1 MKANRYPNLKS
12 VKTFYRSR
20 RGKVVLFALFTL
32 LGSGISLAFPF
43 MASNIIINLTGAEYG
58 KMINFALILFGC
70 IALGVIFD
78 FIAGWLYS
86 NTSNAFFFDIRREVA
101 YKTISMNLS
110 AVYDKGSGFF
120 LERLNEDSR
129 EASAV
134 HLNIYKQIINLAVNL
149 GFIGYIAALN
159 WMLALLFAA
168 GLAILVFLEYFRV
181 SKNLLNMKKQKRAI
195 EKVKANEAEILKGL
209 KEIKGIGAREAI
221 IERHSAVS
229 GGYRDLRYR
238 REMFGEKMQGGI
250 NLVKAAIDLAVL
262 LFAGLYLLPKKEYL
276 LAAVLVVYNFKGNI
290 YGLIAGLAKIKD
302 IYVNGELAGKRVND
316 IIHAPEGE
324 ADCFGEGALD
334 GEIETIEFQDVAF
347 GYTQERLIL
356 NGVNLKIEGAGVV
369 GFVGKSGSGKSTIF
383 SLLTGFYKASGGKV
397 MINGA
402 DIASLS
408 EEAVRGGITPVL
420 QDSYMFNDTVMN
432 NILFARPGA
441 SESEVF
447 EACKAARIHDE
458 ILAMKDGYNTQI
470 GENGATVSG
479 GQKQRLEIA
488 RALLKDTRAILFDE
502 ATSALDKNN
511 LNLIND
517 LMIELGKTKIILV
530 IAHRLGIMRRCDKV
544 VVLDGGR
551 VIAADTHDRL
561 IETCGYYAELFNK
574 SANTENTAV
583 K

>member
-1 MKANRYPNLKS
+1 MKAKYPNLKS
-12 VKTFYRSR
+12 IKAFYRRR
-20 RGKVVLFALFTL
+20 RGKIILFALFTL
-32 LGSGISLAFPF
+32 LASGISLAFPL
-43 MASNIIINLTGAEYG
+43 MASKIIINLTGGIYG
-58 KMINFALILFGC
+58 EMVKFAFILFGC
-70 IALGVIFD
+70 IAFGAVFD
-78 FIAGWLYS
+78 YIAAYLYS
-86 NTSNAFFFDIRREVA
+86 NTSNALFFDIRRQVA

-110 AVYDKGSGFF
+110 AVYEKGSGFF

-134 HLNIYKQIINLAVNL
+134 HLNIYRQIINLAVNL

-159 WMLALLFAA
+159 WMLGLLFAA
-168 GLAILVFLEYFRV
+168 GLVILVFLEYFRV

-195 EKVKANEAEILKGL
+195 EKVKANEAELLKGL
-209 KEIKGIGAREAI
+209 KEIKGIGARDAI

-229 GGYRDLRYR
+229 GGYIGLRYK

-262 LFAGLYLLPKKEYL
+262 LFAGLYLLPNKQTL

-302 IYVNGELAGKRVND
+302 IYVNGELASRRIND
-316 IIHAPEGE
+316 ILRAPENE
-324 ADCFGEGALD
+324 ADCFGEGGLD
-334 GEIETIEFQDVAF
+334 GEIETIEFKGVTF
-347 GYTQERLIL
+347 GYTKERPIL
-356 NGVNLKIEGAGVV
+356 NDVNFKIDGAGVI

-383 SLLTGFYKASGGKV
+383 SLLTNFYKAGGGKV
-397 MINGA
+397 LINGI
-402 DIASLS
+402 DVTTLS
-408 EEAVRGGITPVL
+408 EDAVRGGITPVL
-420 QDSYMFNDTVMN
+420 QESYMFNDTVMN
-432 NILFARPGA
+432 NILFARPDA
-441 SESEVF
+441 TEEEVF
-447 EACKAARIHDE
+447 AACAAAQIHDE
-458 ILAMKDGYNTQI
+458 ILAMKDGYNTLI

-488 RALLKDTRAILFDE
+488 RALLKNTRVLLFDE

-517 LMIELGKTKIILV
+517 LMIELGKTKIVLV

-544 VVLDGGR
+544 VVLDGGK
-551 VIAADTHDRL
+551 VIAADKHDRL

-574 SANTENTAV
+574 SANTENNKPA
-583 K
+583 